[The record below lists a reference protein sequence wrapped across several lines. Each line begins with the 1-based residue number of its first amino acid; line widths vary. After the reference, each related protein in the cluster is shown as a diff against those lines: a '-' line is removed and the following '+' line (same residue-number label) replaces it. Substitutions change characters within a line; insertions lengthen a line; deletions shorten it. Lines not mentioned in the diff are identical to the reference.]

1 MPETISVALI
11 GLCGVIL
18 AAFVQWL
25 VARYTVRNEAE
36 RLHRQLVAEFNYQQL
51 SAWQNQFR
59 DTIAGLLE
67 ATDPEVTFP
76 PDKKRIIPL
85 VLRAQLM
92 LNPALQGHRATNALI
107 NELALKV
114 NGWHGQPDRSV
125 ILGIHG
131 RLLEVSR
138 EAMYRPEAHYAMA
151 NNSSK
156 RTREKPRA
164 A

>member
-1 MPETISVALI
+1 MPDTIYVALI
-11 GLCGVIL
+11 GLCGVVL
-18 AAFVQWL
+18 AGLVQWFI
-25 VARYTVRNEAE
+25 ARYTVRYETD
-36 RLHRQLVAEFNYQQL
+36 RLHRQLVAEFNHQQL

-59 DTIAGLLE
+59 DIIADLLE
-67 ATDPEVTFP
+67 ATDPEVNFP

-92 LNPALQGHRATNALI
+92 LNPDLQGHRASNALI

-114 NGWHGQPDRSV
+114 GGWHGQPDSSV
-125 ILGIHG
+125 ILGVHG

-138 EAMYRPEAHYAMA
+138 QAMYRPDTQSAMA
-151 NNSSK
+151 DHSSR
-156 RTREKPRA
+156 RTHEKPGA